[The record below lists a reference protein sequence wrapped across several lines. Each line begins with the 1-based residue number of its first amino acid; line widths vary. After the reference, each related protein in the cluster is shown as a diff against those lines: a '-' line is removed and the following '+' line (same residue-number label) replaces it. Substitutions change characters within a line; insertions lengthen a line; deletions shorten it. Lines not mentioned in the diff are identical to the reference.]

1 MAMKNDEMKAAIAIP
16 LVFVQTSTAA
26 VGTHSA
32 GIAGNLAAEGV
43 HNAAVGKG
51 TEVRRY
57 SGLGIAG
64 TMIALSQ
71 TTGCTRFRSLM
82 NYLVLASGR
91 C

>member
-16 LVFVQTSTAA
+16 LVFVQTST
-26 VGTHSA
+26 
-32 GIAGNLAAEGV
+32 
-43 HNAAVGKG
+43 AAVGKG